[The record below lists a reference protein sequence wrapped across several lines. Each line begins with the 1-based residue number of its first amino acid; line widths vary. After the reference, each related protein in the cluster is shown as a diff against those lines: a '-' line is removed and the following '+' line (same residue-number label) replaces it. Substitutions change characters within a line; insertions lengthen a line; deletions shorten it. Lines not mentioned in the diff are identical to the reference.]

1 MQTSLRNRMTAMS
14 LLFALIPLIMLGAV
28 GIWQITRLEYANVI
42 QIQGEIADRA
52 VEYFDLYLSSMETH
66 MRSFGDMPL
75 VRSTGGQTLIGVL
88 AQEVFNS
95 SHFHALTIVDAAG
108 QERARVTRVGVIP
121 PTQLTNRSN
130 DPAFT
135 QPMQTG
141 QTYFGEIVEDRIN
154 DEQIITIGV
163 PLFSTAND
171 TPVRVL
177 IGEVRLR
184 EPLEQIINIKYG
196 RNGMVSVVDQAGVLL
211 AHRDPARLR
220 QSEMYAPLIQ
230 HGVTLTNPE
239 MQIGDNI
246 TNETIITVRP
256 YRRDQVLVAMVA
268 ELPSSEALAP
278 TFNALWWMLGAMVLT
293 GGIAL
298 IGSVGVTD
306 RLVRPI
312 ESLVHA
318 TQQVSAGN
326 LEQQVA
332 VTRRDELGTLQQ
344 NFNQMVANLR
354 EQQAAIAIRN
364 EQIEASHRELDLRSQ
379 ELEQRNQELQHSI
392 HVQQSLLAT
401 INRLSAPILP
411 VWDQVIVLPL
421 IGHVDTARANLI
433 MESLLHG
440 IEQRRAKI
448 AIVDVTGLAMVD
460 DQVIT
465 LLLRAAQAV
474 QLLGARVML
483 VGVSP
488 MIAEVIVRQDA
499 DLSQLEPYADL
510 DAAVRA
516 AIKSLR
522 GAPAAPH
529 PLTRPAPSAP
539 TSPAS
544 LPVAARR
551 SLPKL

>member
-1 MQTSLRNRMTAMS
+1 MQTSLRNRITTLA
-14 LLFALIPLIMLGAV
+14 LLFTLLPLMLLGAV
-28 GIWQITRLEYANVI
+28 GIWQITRLEYEHVT
-42 QIQGEIADRA
+42 QIQGEIASRS
-52 VEYFDLYLSSMETH
+52 VEYFDVHLSAMENH
-66 MRSFGDMPL
+66 LRAFGDTPL
-75 VRSTGGQTLIGVL
+75 VRSTGGQTL
-88 AQEVFNS
+88 S
-95 SHFHALTIVDAAG
+95 SALTQELFQHDYFSSLTVVDALG
-108 QERARVTRVGVIP
+108 RERGRVTRNNVIP
-121 PTQLTNRSN
+121 SIQLANRSD
-130 DPAFT
+130 DPAFV

-141 QTYFGEIVEDRIN
+141 QTYFGPVTADRIN
-154 DEQIITIGV
+154 NDQLVTISV
-163 PLFSTAND
+163 PLFTLRASQ
-171 TPVRVL
+171 PMRIL

-184 EPLEQIINIKYG
+184 EPLEQITNIKYG
-196 RNGMVSVVDQAGVLL
+196 QDGMVSIVDQAGVLL

-220 QSEMYAPLIQ
+220 RSETYAPLIQ
-230 HGVTLTNPE
+230 HDVTPTNPE
-239 MQIGDNI
+239 MQIGANI

-256 YRRDQVLVAMVA
+256 YSRDQVLVAMVA
-268 ELPSSEALAP
+268 ELPSREALAP

-293 GGIAL
+293 GCIAL

-312 ESLVHA
+312 ESLAHA

-332 VTRRDELGTLQQ
+332 VTRPDELGTLQQ

-354 EQQAAIAIRN
+354 EQQTAITVRN
-364 EQIEASHRELDLRSQ
+364 QQIETGTRELALRSQ
-379 ELEQRNQELQHSI
+379 EIEQRNQELQHSI

-448 AIVDVTGLAMVD
+448 VILDVTGLAMVD

-465 LLLRAAQAV
+465 LLLGAAQAV

-488 MIAEVIVRQDA
+488 MIAEVIVRQDV
-499 DLSQLEPYADL
+499 DLNQLDPYADL
-510 DAAVRA
+510 DTAIRA

-529 PLTRPAPSAP
+529 LLARRAP
-539 TSPAS
+539 TAPHSTAS

>member
-1 MQTSLRNRMTAMS
+1 MQTSLRTRITALT
-14 LLFALIPLIMLGAV
+14 LLFALIPLVLLGAV
-28 GIWQITRLEYANVI
+28 GIWQITRLEYNNVI
-42 QIQGEIADRA
+42 QLQGEVADRA
-52 VEYFDLYLSSMETH
+52 IEYFDSYLSSIEAH
-66 MRSFGDMPL
+66 MRSFGDTPL
-75 VRSTGGQTLIGVL
+75 VRSTIGQTLNGAL
-88 AQEVFNS
+88 AQGVFGSN
-95 SHFHALTIVDAAG
+95 HFQALTVVDRAG

-121 PTQLTNRSN
+121 PTHLTNRSN

-141 QTYFGEIVEDRIN
+141 QAYFSEIVKDRIN
-154 DEQIITIGV
+154 DEQIVVVGI
-163 PLFSTAND
+163 PLFSPISSD
-171 TPVRVL
+171 PVRVL

-184 EPLEQIINIKYG
+184 EPLQQITNIQYG
-196 RNGMVSVVDQAGVLL
+196 QDGLVSVVDQAGVLL

-220 QSEMYAPLIQ
+220 QSEAYAPLIQ

-278 TFNALWWMLGAMVLT
+278 AFNALWWMLGAMVLT

-344 NFNQMVANLR
+344 NFNQMVTDLR

-421 IGHVDTARANLI
+421 IGHVDTARANLV
-433 MESLLHG
+433 MESLLNG

-448 AIVDVTGLAMVD
+448 AILDVTGLAMVD

-522 GAPAAPH
+522 GAPAAPDLLTH
-529 PLTRPAPSAP
+529 PAP